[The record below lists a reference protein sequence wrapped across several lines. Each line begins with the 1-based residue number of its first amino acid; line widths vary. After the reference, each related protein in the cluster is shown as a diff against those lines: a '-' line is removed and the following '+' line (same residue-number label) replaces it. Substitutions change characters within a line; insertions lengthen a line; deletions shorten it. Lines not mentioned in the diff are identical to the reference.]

1 MKIEILG
8 PGCAKCKTLAANAED
23 AVAELGLDC
32 EIEKVTSIDEIVK
45 RGVLMTPAV
54 VIDGKLKTVGKV
66 ASVKEIRD
74 LLSAGSQEQPQH
86 GPNGGAP

>member
-8 PGCAKCKTLAANAED
+8 PGCTKCSTLAANAEN

-45 RGVLMTPAV
+45 RGVLMTPALV
-54 VIDGKLKTVGKV
+54 VDGKVRMVGKPSSV
-66 ASVKEIRD
+66 AEIKK
-74 LLSAGSQEQPQH
+74 LLSAG
-86 GPNGGAP
+86 G

>member
-8 PGCAKCKTLAANAED
+8 PGCAKCKTLAANAEN

-45 RGVLMTPAV
+45 RGVLITPALV
-54 VIDGKLKTVGKV
+54 VDGKVRLVGRPSSV
-66 ASVKEIRD
+66 AEIKNV
-74 LLSAGSQEQPQH
+74 LSAR
-86 GPNGGAP
+86 A